1 MSPPRPSI
9 LGILCLAMFPL
20 SGAAQSILGTPDA
33 YLGQDPPGDVPK
45 EFAPDI
51 LADKGM
57 MVLGRIAITH
67 DGREIVYD
75 QAPAM
80 YGTKDL
86 VVKSVEF
93 DGRAWGAPHVLKFSH
108 YVQDPTLDLDGKRL
122 LFMND
127 HGESVRSER
136 TAQGWSDPQL
146 FLKGKKFM
154 LYNLMPVL
162 SGDYYLGTNGTWGK
176 SDDWNSVRFAKAS
189 VSGADI
195 LVHDLGSPLN
205 EPGFNGDFYVA
216 PDESYMVVSANETP
230 DFECELFISF
240 RHSDGTWSKPVSL
253 GSRINDGPA
262 HRWGAFVSP
271 DGKYLFYTR
280 GTEKGGCAIFWVRFD
295 TLLMALR
302 PSA

>member
-1 MSPPRPSI
+1 MI
-9 LGILCLAMFPL
+9 LLAMAPL
-20 SGAAQSILGTPDA
+20 AGSAQSILGTPDA
-33 YLGQDPPGDVPK
+33 YLGQPPPGDVPRK
-45 EFAPDI
+45 FAPDI

-57 MVLGRIAITH
+57 MILGRIAITH
-67 DGREIVYD
+67 DGREIIYD

-93 DGRAWGAPHVLKFSH
+93 DGHAWGAPHVLKFSH
-108 YVQDPTLDLDGKRL
+108 YVQDPTLSLDEKYL

-154 LYNLMPVL
+154 LYNLMPVS

-176 SDDWNSVRFAKAS
+176 GDDWNSVRFSKAS
-189 VSGADI
+189 VSGTDV
-195 LVHDLGSPLN
+195 LVHDLGTPLN

-216 PDESYMVVSANETP
+216 PDESYMVVSAHETP

-240 RHSDGTWSKPVSL
+240 RHSDGTWSKPVTL
-253 GSRINDGPA
+253 GSSINDGPA

-280 GTEKGGCAIFWVRFD
+280 GTEKGGCAIYWVRFD
-295 TLLMALR
+295 TLLRDLR
-302 PSA
+302 TSG